1 MGIFKRLEER
11 LEKRFF
17 SSKYDVKYD
26 YLFTLNHD
34 DLARNLESYDSLNKK
49 NESHLENS
57 MFISIMM
64 AMSMPA
70 LFTWIWPYAELG
82 VLLLALTIAAAVVL
96 IIPNWRFASAPRR
109 MFTREWT
116 AISDLQTEFNLGQ
129 IGSDSTIRRMIDYVA
144 RNGNFNLEL
153 NGMLSKISKKSNWS
167 YDESALLFEALLP
180 VMYVIKNTGTIDEE
194 TIDGLDEITGIRSK
208 IKNLYEE
215 CNVRSDVNRKSE
227 GEAMES
233 VKTVL
238 DEKKSRNEFLDSS
251 ADYRRLKDMTRR
263 LIDYTDSLKSK
274 VQLASS

>member
-70 LFTWIWPYAELG
+70 LFTWIWPHAELG

-96 IIPNWRFASAPRR
+96 IIPNWRFASAPSR

-144 RNGNFNLEL
+144 RNGDFSLEL
-153 NGMLSKISKKSNWS
+153 NGMLSEISKKNKWN
-167 YDESALLFEALLP
+167 YDEVASLLEALLP

-194 TIDGLDEITGIRSK
+194 TIDGLDEITGVRSK
-208 IKNLYEE
+208 IKDLYDKFI
-215 CNVRSDVNRKSE
+215 VRSGVDRKAE
-227 GEAMES
+227 GEAMTS
-233 VKTVL
+233 VKTAI